1 MILILGGTGAYFL
14 DLHEIWGACERRVI
28 DTPYGEAGAILLP
41 ERYNGAI
48 GFASRHGWGRLEVT
62 PPFVNARANLWAAR
76 KLGASHMLSWNG
88 VGAIDPLL
96 QVHDLLVLDGVIDFT
111 KTRKRSFAD
120 EPDFVQ
126 RDRILHPAI
135 ERPFDAPTRAA
146 LHEIAAQRHERVFDR
161 GVYACAEGPRLET
174 AAEIAALGRFGAEV
188 VGMTLAP
195 EVFLAQELGI
205 AFAALAY
212 VTNYATGVEPSA
224 GAPRFFGVEVAQQC
238 LHITLAAAERLA
250 QHAVEAH

>member
-14 DLHEIWGACERRVI
+14 DLDAAFGPCERREI
-28 DTPYGEAGAILLP
+28 DTPYGAAGAILFP
-41 ERYNGAI
+41 RRYGGQI
-48 GFASRHGWGRLEVT
+48 GFTSRHGWGKLEVT
-62 PPFVNARANLWAAR
+62 PPFVNSRANLWAAHD
-76 KLGASHMLSWNG
+76 LGATHIVSWNG

-96 QVHDLLVLDGVIDFT
+96 RVHDLLVLDGVIDFT

-120 EPDFVQ
+120 EPAEIQ
-126 RDRILHPAI
+126 RQRILRPAV
-135 ERPFDAPTRAA
+135 ESPFDDATRAVIHA
-146 LHEIAAQRHERVFDR
+146 VAAEQHNPVFRR
-161 GVYACAEGPRLET
+161 GVYACSEGPRLET

-188 VGMTLAP
+188 VGMTLIP

-205 AFAALAY
+205 RFAALAY

-238 LHITLAAAERLA
+238 LRIAVVAAERLA
-250 QHAVEAH
+250 AEAR